1 MMDDEF
7 EDLLRDASRTYHTPP
22 APPREAMWDAIARAR
37 DAAAVVPIAAPRRT
51 ARWAATAASIAAILM
66 VGVMIGRTT
75 RGPVAVPATVA
86 SAEHVTPAPI
96 DTIPGAMTRVEGG
109 AEPVLPTPDV
119 RRNREEPRRVAASG
133 RGAIRAPRATSE
145 REPGMD
151 MSGDA
156 NAYRLA
162 VVEHLT
168 RTELL
173 LTSFRAK
180 EKSGEA
186 VQADAQFA
194 ALSRELLGTTRVLL
208 ATRRGDDPMMTRLL
222 QDLEYVIMQISQYSN
237 DGRRADL
244 DAINQSL
251 DKRNVLPKLRSTI
264 PAGVAATSGT

>member
-1 MMDDEF
+1 
-7 EDLLRDASRTYHTPP
+7 
-22 APPREAMWDAIARAR
+22 
-37 DAAAVVPIAAPRRT
+37 V
-51 ARWAATAASIAAILM
+51 
-66 VGVMIGRTT
+66 IGRTT
-75 RGPVAVPATVA
+75 RQPAVMPAVVAAVRHAPTESTDTTPAAAVPVERA
-86 SAEHVTPAPI
+86 SEPASPSRTT
-96 DTIPGAMTRVEGG
+96 DV
-109 AEPVLPTPDV
+109 AEP
-119 RRNREEPRRVAASG
+119 RQRVAATQ
-133 RGAIRAPRATSE
+133 RGAVRVPRSINE
-145 REPGMD
+145 RESAVD
-151 MSGDA
+151 VSGDA

-180 EKSGEA
+180 EKSGEE

-194 ALSRELLGTTRVLL
+194 ALSKELLGTTRLLL

-222 QDLEYVIMQISQYSN
+222 QDLEYVLMQISQYSN
-237 DGRRADL
+237 EGRRADL